1 MTQSV
6 STWNIQQSGSLWRT
20 AGGWTFLV
28 VGVAGLVLPVLPGVP
43 LLIAGLVMLSADY
56 HWARTSLR
64 RLKLWIRKL
73 NRHRSGLANALRSC
87 RDPKAGSTYGKRL
100 QPQQPSTSNK
110 GEYPHETGTH

>member
-73 NRHRSGLANALRSC
+73 NRRRSGLANALRSC
-87 RDPKAGSTYGKRL
+87 RDPKVGSTYGKRL
-100 QPQQPSTSNK
+100 QPQQPTSNK
-110 GEYPHETGTH
+110 GEYPHETGAH

>member
-6 STWNIQQSGSLWRT
+6 STWSTQPSGSLWRT

-56 HWARTSLR
+56 HWARTCLR

-73 NRHRSGLANALRSC
+73 NRHRSGLANALRSY